1 MIKIYKDN
9 LTINSYKMLNLV
21 YIIIFL
27 LVVVIYIHMNNY
39 YKVNNEI
46 DYVEIY
52 EPLKTDYEKLCETK
66 TPFAVLF
73 ENTQHLEEA
82 KTDLA
87 PPSPLLYE
95 TKKNNVYVDPNT
107 NTSPLYCDNAMRN
120 IIFVR
125 DDNIEVK
132 MFPPKTADYLGKM
145 AMAMV
150 WDIDFA
156 ENVKHLKVELRKNSI
171 LVIPPF
177 WHYSFKVTKEKKD
190 EKEEKDKKEE
200 KNQDESNIILERCF
214 YITYPNIIANYCE
227 MVRDYIYEFL

>member
-1 MIKIYKDN
+1 MIPIFFLYI
-9 LTINSYKMLNLV
+9 LLFLAVAIV
-21 YIIIFL
+21 YIHIA
-27 LVVVIYIHMNNY
+27 NY

-46 DYVEIY
+46 DYVEMY
-52 EPLKTDYEKLCETK
+52 EPLKTDYEKVCETK

-73 ENTQHLEEA
+73 ENAQHLEEA
-82 KTDLA
+82 KRDLA

-95 TKKNNVYVDPNT
+95 TKKNNVYIDPKT

-145 AMAMV
+145 TNSNATV

-177 WHYSFKVTKEKKD
+177 WHYSFRVKREKKD
-190 EKEEKDKKEE
+190 GEEKNQKEE
-200 KNQDESNIILERCF
+200 KNKEVSKIVLERCL

-227 MVRDYIYEFL
+227 MARDHIYDFLRTYTK